1 MTTGTETFSVL
12 QNALN
17 AVIDSAEFRRV
28 CEEIKRGAR
37 VVSISGLVAGPARA
51 LALSALQRETGKRF
65 AVVVPAQRDLEDWE
79 RDINFWYCALRGV
92 TECADAVAV
101 LPASESDPYAGGSP
115 HTETLEKRA
124 LALWRLARRQQSRP
138 GVSPAKDHPRAA
150 QAADFVL
157 LTSRALARRTVPPA
171 EILKAGAVL
180 RRDEDHSPE
189 ELVEKLIAG
198 GYVREDPIGA
208 IGEFSMRGGILDVW
222 PPGRSAPARVEFFGD
237 TVDSIREFDQETQL
251 STVQLA
257 EIEIPPMR
265 ELAVTAR
272 DFREW
277 AARARQRWRDERFA
291 RSLRDRTVFGD
302 EGEDF
307 PGWEWLISLVLE
319 RSAGVFEY
327 LKDAVLIVDEPVAVE
342 NYLASAFQTLEE
354 RYTETDTADDLGLAP
369 HELYLTPE
377 ELRSGIDAMQRVEM
391 RALGRTAAKMDQE
404 IALDAEQPKV
414 SLGKERQQRKPLF
427 LFPAP
432 GLEAGLVPPG
442 RTSASSKRTHQPS
455 TEVEWKA
462 QSVMRYH
469 GRLPDLA
476 SDLISRHTKGKG
488 TTVFVMPSSGV
499 AERVAEILREYEVNV
514 RLTSFVD
521 NADYSDSSDAIVTA
535 GKLSGGFELPSARL
549 VVHVEGDLFDE
560 AAEPALERRSTAIKR
575 EKKRRARGAAFLS
588 DFRDLKVGDYVVH
601 IDHGIARFGGLVTLD
616 LGPTQSSASGLA
628 SAARGEFML
637 LYYAEESKLYVPV
650 ERLDLVQR
658 YSSAEGHQPA
668 LDRLGGIG
676 WQKTKAKAKRA
687 MRDMADELL
696 RLYAERKLVEG
707 YAFPQD
713 APWQREFEEGFEY
726 TLTPDQ
732 ETAIEDVKHDMETPT
747 PMDRLLC
754 GDVGYG
760 KTEVAMRAAFK
771 AVMDGKQAAILTPTT
786 VLAYQHFDTFR
797 QRFAPFPVKV
807 ELLSRFRSTK
817 EQKAVVKS
825 VEAGEVDV
833 VIGTHR
839 ILSKDV
845 GFRDLGLVV
854 VDEEQRFGVAHK
866 ERLKQLKK
874 RVDVLTLSATPIPR
888 TLNMSLSGL
897 RDMSLIETPPSDRL
911 AIQTQVVQSSDAVIK
926 SAIELELSRGGQ
938 VFFIHNRV
946 ESIETIAALVKRLVP
961 QARMAVGHGQMN
973 EKEMERVMLDFIG
986 YKYDVLVATTIIEN
1000 GIDIPRANTIIIN
1013 RADNYGLSQLY
1024 QLRGRVGRSSRRA
1037 YAYLLIPTEQ
1047 ELSPIARRRLAA
1059 IREFSDL
1066 GAGFRIAALDLELRG
1081 AGNLLGGQ
1089 QSGHMDALG
1098 FDLYTQMLERTVGEL
1113 RGEQVEDEP
1122 TVSINLGV
1130 DVAIP
1135 ESFIADMGQRLRTYK
1150 RVSSARD
1157 EEVLAAIRAETEDRY
1172 GRIPEP
1178 VEDLFNYA
1186 RLRQAA
1192 ELVGVI
1198 SIDRTREG
1206 IAIKLAEKAR
1216 VAPEKLMELIQVR
1229 EGASFSP
1236 SGVLRLE
1243 LNEEERDHALA
1254 VARRVLL
1261 QIRADG

>member
-1 MTTGTETFSVL
+1 MTVAAETTSVL
-12 QNALN
+12 QNALQT
-17 AVIDSAEFRRV
+17 VIESAECRRV
-28 CEEIKRGAR
+28 IEEIQRGAR
-37 VVSISGLVAGPARA
+37 VISISGMVAAPARA
-51 LALSALQRETGKRF
+51 LAVAALQRETGKQF
-65 AVVVPAQRDLEDWE
+65 AVVVPAQRDLESWE
-79 RDINFWYCALRGV
+79 RDISFWYCALHGI
-92 TECADAVAV
+92 TECEDALAV
-101 LPASESDPYAGGSP
+101 LPASESDPYAGASP
-115 HTETLEKRA
+115 HAETLERRA
-124 LALWRLARRQQSRP
+124 LALWRLARRKQ
-138 GVSPAKDHPRAA
+138 
-150 QAADFVL
+150 DFVL
-157 LTSRALARRTVPPA
+157 LTSRALARRTVAPV
-171 EILKAGAVL
+171 EVLQAGAML
-180 RRDEDHSPE
+180 RRDDDTAPE

-198 GYVREDPIGA
+198 GCVREDPVNA
-208 IGEFSMRGGILDVW
+208 IGEFSIRGGILDVW
-222 PPGRSAPARVEFFGD
+222 PPGRNAPARIEFFGD
-237 TVDSIREFDQETQL
+237 TVDSIREFDPETQL
-251 STVQLA
+251 STTQLIEV
-257 EIEIPPMR
+257 EIAPMR
-265 ELAVTAR
+265 ELAAR
-272 DFREW
+272 ASDFREW
-277 AARARQRWRDERFA
+277 AARARHRWRDERFG
-291 RSLRDRTVFGD
+291 RSLRDRTVFAD

-307 PGWEWLISLVLE
+307 PGWQWLMSIIKK
-319 RSAGVFEY
+319 RSASIFDY
-327 LKDAVLIVDEPVAVE
+327 LKDAVLVIDEPVAVE
-342 NYLASAFQTLEE
+342 SFLTSAFQTLEE
-354 RYTETDTADDLGLAP
+354 RYAETDAADDLGLAP
-369 HELYLTPE
+369 HELYLTAE
-377 ELRSGIDAMQRVEM
+377 ELRARIDALQRVEL

-404 IALDAEQPKV
+404 IALDAERPKISV
-414 SLGKERQQRKPLF
+414 GKVRAQRKPLF
-427 LFPAP
+427 LFPHEDSGGHNP
-432 GLEAGLVPPG
+432 PLNDKGLAAGYRPPF
-442 RTSASSKRTHQPS
+442 S
-455 TEVEWKA
+455 EIEWKA

-476 SDLISRHTKGKG
+476 HDVIERRANSQAMTL
-488 TTVFVMPSSGV
+488 FAMLSSGV
-499 AERVAEILREYEVNV
+499 AERVTEILREYDVNT
-514 RLTSFVD
+514 RLTSFTD
-521 NADYSDSSDAIVTA
+521 QTDYSPSSDAIVVA
-535 GKLSGGFELPSARL
+535 RKLSGGFELPSARL

-560 AAEPALERRSTAIKR
+560 AAEPALERRATAIR
-575 EKKRRARGAAFLS
+575 RDKKRRARAAAFLS

-616 LGPTQSSASGLA
+616 LGPTEPLLTRGLLTPA
-628 SAARGEFML
+628 PRGEFML
-637 LYYAEESKLYVPV
+637 LYYAEDAKLYVPV

-658 YSSAEGHQPA
+658 YSSAEGHQPT
-668 LDRLGGIG
+668 LDRLGGLG
-676 WQKTKAKAKRA
+676 WHKTKAKAKRA

-707 YAFPQD
+707 HAFPQD
-713 APWQREFEEGFEY
+713 APWQREFEEGFQY

-732 ETAIEDVKHDMETPT
+732 ETAIEDVKGDMQTPT

-771 AVMDGKQAAILTPTT
+771 AVMDGKQAAVLTPTT

-797 QRFAPFPVKV
+797 QRFAPFPVKI
-807 ELLSRFRSTK
+807 ELLSRFRSSK
-817 EQKAVVKS
+817 EQKDVVKR
-825 VEAGEVDV
+825 VESGEIDV

-839 ILSKDV
+839 MLSKDV
-845 GFRDLGLVV
+845 SFRDLGLVV

-911 AIQTQVVQSSDAVIK
+911 AIQTQVVQASDAVIK

-973 EKEMERVMLDFIG
+973 EKEMERVMLDFID

-1024 QLRGRVGRSSRRA
+1024 QLRGRVGRSNRRA
-1037 YAYLLIPTEQ
+1037 YAYLLIPAEQ

-1081 AGNLLGGQ
+1081 AGNMLGGE

-1098 FDLYTQMLERTVGEL
+1098 FDLYTQMLERTVAEL
-1113 RGEQVEDEP
+1113 RGELVEDEP

-1135 ESFIADMGQRLRTYK
+1135 DNYVADMGQRLRTYK

-1157 EEVLAAIRAETEDRY
+1157 EEALAAIRAETEDRY

-1178 VEDLFNYA
+1178 VENLFDYA
-1186 RLRQAA
+1186 RLRQTA
-1192 ELVGVI
+1192 ETVGIV

-1216 VAPEKLMELIQVR
+1216 AAPDKLMDLIRAR
-1229 EGASFSP
+1229 EGASFTP

-1243 LNEEERDHALA
+1243 LSDEEKDHVLK

-1261 QIRADG
+1261 QVRADG

>member
-1 MTTGTETFSVL
+1 MLEQLRG
-12 QNALN
+12 
-17 AVIDSAEFRRV
+17 
-28 CEEIKRGAR
+28 GAR
-37 VVSISGLVAGPARA
+37 VISISGLVAEPARA
-51 LALSALQRETGKRF
+51 LALAALQYETGKQF
-65 AVVVPAQRDLEDWE
+65 ALVVPAQRDLENWE
-79 RDINFWYCALRGV
+79 RDLSFWYCAVRAV
-92 TECADAVAV
+92 SECGEKVAV

-115 HTETLEKRA
+115 HADTLERRA
-124 LALWRLARRQQSRP
+124 LALWRLARNST
-138 GVSPAKDHPRAA
+138 GAVT
-150 QAADFVL
+150 QATDARTCDFL
-157 LTSRALARRTVPPA
+157 LVTSRALARRTLPPA
-171 EILKAGAVL
+171 DIIKAGAVV
-180 RRDEDHSPE
+180 RREEDVAPE
-189 ELVEKLIAG
+189 ELVDKLSAA

-208 IGEFSMRGGILDVW
+208 VGEFSMRGGIVDVW
-222 PPGRSAPARVEFFGD
+222 PPGYDAPARIEFFGD
-237 TVDSIREFDQETQL
+237 TVDSIREFDPETQR
-251 STVQLA
+251 STTQLA
-257 EIEIPPMR
+257 QIEIAPMR
-265 ELAVTAR
+265 ELIVRAA

-277 AARARQRWRDERFA
+277 ATRARARWRDPRFA
-291 RSLRDRTVFGD
+291 RSVRDRTDFAD

-307 PGWEWLISLVLE
+307 PGWEWLISINRE
-319 RSAGVFEY
+319 RDASIFEY

-342 NYLASAFQTLEE
+342 NFLANAFQTLEE
-354 RYTETDTADDLGLAP
+354 RYAETDAADDLGLRP
-369 HELYLTPE
+369 DELYLTAE
-377 ELRSGIDAMQRVEM
+377 ELRAEIDAMQRVEM
-391 RALGRTAAKMDQE
+391 RALGRTAAKIDQE
-404 IALDAEQPKV
+404 LALDAEQPKISV
-414 SLGKERQQRKPLF
+414 GKERTKKKPLF
-427 LFPAP
+427 LFPHVSEP
-432 GLEAGLVPPG
+432 GAVATG
-442 RTSASSKRTHQPS
+442 SSTTFRSNDPVATARGS
-455 TEVEWKA
+455 DTDEVDWRA

-476 SDLISRHTKGKG
+476 RDVKDRRVNSK
-488 TTVFVMPSSGV
+488 TTTLFVMPSRGV
-499 AERVAEILREYEVNV
+499 AERVAEILREYDVNA
-514 RLTSFVD
+514 RLTSF
-521 NADYSDSSDAIVTA
+521 AETSDAPSGFDAVVTV
-535 GKLSGGFELPSARL
+535 GKLSGGFELGTHASGVPSFENQHAGGVRTGL

-560 AAEPALERRSTAIKR
+560 AAEPALERRATAIKR
-575 EKKRRARGAAFLS
+575 EKKRRARAAAFLS
-588 DFRDLKVGDYVVH
+588 DFRDLKVNDFVVH

-616 LGPTQSSASGLA
+616 LGPNQSSPTAGI
-628 SAARGEFML
+628 AAGPRGEFML
-637 LYYAEESKLYVPV
+637 LYYAEDAKLYVPV

-658 YSSAEGHQPA
+658 YSSAEGNQPT
-668 LDRLGGIG
+668 LDRLGGLG

-707 YAFPQD
+707 HAFPTD

-732 ETAIEDVKHDMETPT
+732 ETAIDDVKQDMQTPT

-771 AVMDGKQAAILTPTT
+771 AVMDGKQAAVLTPTT

-797 QRFAPFPVKV
+797 QRFAPFPVKI

-817 EQKAVVKS
+817 EQKDVVKR

-839 ILSKDV
+839 MLSKDV

-926 SAIELELSRGGQ
+926 SAIELELARGGQ

-961 QARMAVGHGQMN
+961 QARIAVAHGQMN
-973 EKEMERVMLDFIG
+973 EKEMERIMLDFIA
-986 YKYDVLVATTIIEN
+986 YKHDVLVATTIIEN

-1024 QLRGRVGRSSRRA
+1024 QLRGRVGRSNRRA
-1037 YAYLLIPTEQ
+1037 YAYLLIPAEQ
-1047 ELSPIARRRLAA
+1047 ELTPIARRRLAA

-1098 FDLYTQMLERTVGEL
+1098 FDLYTQMLERTVAEL
-1113 RGEQVEDEP
+1113 RGEQVEDET

-1135 ESFIADMGQRLRTYK
+1135 EGYISDMGQRLRTYK

-1157 EEVLAAIRAETEDRY
+1157 EDALAAIRAETEDRY
-1172 GRIPEP
+1172 GKIPEP
-1178 VEDLFNYA
+1178 VDDLFAYA

-1192 ELVGVI
+1192 ELVGVV

-1206 IAIKLAEKAR
+1206 VAIKLAEKAR
-1216 VAPEKLMELIQVR
+1216 VAPEKLMELIHAR
-1229 EGASFSP
+1229 EGATFAP

-1243 LNEEERDHALA
+1243 MSSEERDEVLA

-1261 QIRADG
+1261 QIRVDS

>member
-1 MTTGTETFSVL
+1 M
-12 QNALN
+12 
-17 AVIDSAEFRRV
+17 
-28 CEEIKRGAR
+28 
-37 VVSISGLVAGPARA
+37 
-51 LALSALQRETGKRF
+51 
-65 AVVVPAQRDLEDWE
+65 
-79 RDINFWYCALRGV
+79 
-92 TECADAVAV
+92 
-101 LPASESDPYAGGSP
+101 
-115 HTETLEKRA
+115 
-124 LALWRLARRQQSRP
+124 
-138 GVSPAKDHPRAA
+138 
-150 QAADFVL
+150 
-157 LTSRALARRTVPPA
+157 
-171 EILKAGAVL
+171 KAGAVL

-189 ELVEKLIAG
+189 ELVDKLLAS
-198 GYVREDPIGA
+198 GYVREDPIAA
-208 IGEFSMRGGILDVW
+208 IGEFSIRGGILDVW
-222 PPGRSAPARVEFFGD
+222 PPGRDAPARIEFFGD
-237 TVDSIREFDQETQL
+237 TVDSIREFDPETQL
-251 STVQLA
+251 STVQLS

-265 ELAVTAR
+265 ELAVGAQ
-272 DFREW
+272 DFRDW
-277 AARARQRWRDERFA
+277 AMLARMRWAGSRFA
-291 RSLRDRTVFGD
+291 RSLRDRTDFAD

-307 PGWEWLISLVLE
+307 PGWEWLISLNHDN
-319 RSAGVFEY
+319 SAGVFEF
-327 LKDAVLIVDEPVAVE
+327 LQDTVLIADEPVAVE
-342 NYLASAFQTLEE
+342 SYLSTAFQTVAE
-354 RYTETDTADDLGLAP
+354 RYAETDAADDLGLSP
-369 HELYLTPE
+369 QELYLTAE
-377 ELRSGIDAMQRVEM
+377 ELRAGIDAMQRIEL
-391 RALGRTAAKMDQE
+391 RTLGRTVAKIDQE
-404 IALDAEQPKV
+404 IALDAEAPKV
-414 SLGKERQQRKPLF
+414 SMGKERAKRMPLF
-427 LFPAP
+427 LFPTADESSTP
-432 GLEAGLVPPG
+432 AELPRRGPRA
-442 RTSASSKRTHQPS
+442 SALSA
-455 TEVEWKA
+455 EVEWKA
-462 QSVMRYH
+462 QSVIRYH

-476 SDLISRHTKGKG
+476 RDLIKRKANEQA
-488 TTVFVMPSSGV
+488 TTLFVMPSSGV

-514 RLTSFVD
+514 RLTSSD
-521 NADYSDSSDAIVTA
+521 DQTNYSASSDAIVTA

-560 AAEPALERRSTAIKR
+560 AAEPALERRTTAIKR

-588 DFRDLKVGDYVVH
+588 DFRDLKVGDFVVH

-616 LGPTQSSASGLA
+616 LGPTQSTTASGLV
-628 SAARGEFML
+628 SATRGEFML
-637 LYYAEESKLYVPV
+637 LYYAEEAKLYVPV

-658 YSSAEGHQPA
+658 YSSAEGNQPT

-696 RLYAERKLVEG
+696 RLYAERKLVVG
-707 YAFPQD
+707 HAFPSD
-713 APWQREFEEGFEY
+713 APWQREFEEGFAY

-732 ETAIEDVKHDMETPT
+732 ETAIEDVKHDMETAT

-771 AVMDGKQAAILTPTT
+771 AVMDGKQTAILTPTT

-817 EQKAVVKS
+817 EQKDVVKR

-839 ILSKDV
+839 MLSKDV
-845 GFRDLGLVV
+845 GFKDLGLVV

-866 ERLKQLKK
+866 ERLKQMKK
-874 RVDVLTLSATPIPR
+874 KVDVLTLSATPIPR

-926 SAIELELSRGGQ
+926 SAIELELARGGQ
-938 VFFIHNRV
+938 IFFIHNRV
-946 ESIETIAALVKRLVP
+946 ESIETIAALVKRLIP

-1037 YAYLLIPTEQ
+1037 YAYLLIPAEQ

-1081 AGNLLGGQ
+1081 AGNMLGGE

-1113 RGEQVEDEP
+1113 RGEQIEDEP
-1122 TVSINLGV
+1122 TVSLNLGV

-1135 ESFIADMGQRLRTYK
+1135 ESYISDMGQRLRTYK

-1157 EEVLAAIRAETEDRY
+1157 EEALAAIRAETEDRY

-1178 VEDLFNYA
+1178 VEDLFGYA
-1186 RLRQAA
+1186 RLRQAS
-1192 ELVGVI
+1192 ETVGVV

-1216 VAPEKLMELIQVR
+1216 VAPEKLMELMKVR
-1229 EGASFSP
+1229 EGASFTP
-1236 SGVLRLE
+1236 GGVLRLA
-1243 LNEEERDHALA
+1243 LNEEEREHSLA

>member
-1 MTTGTETFSVL
+1 MAITSETTSVL
-12 QNALN
+12 QNTLN
-17 AVIDSAEFRRV
+17 SVTNSAEFQRV
-28 CEEIKRGAR
+28 LDDIKRGAR

-51 LALSALQRETGKRF
+51 LALAALQRETGKQF

-79 RDINFWYCALRGV
+79 RDLNFWYCALRGLA
-92 TECADAVAV
+92 EAKDAVTV

-124 LALWRLARRQQSRP
+124 LALWRLARRKQSGK
-138 GVSPAKDHPRAA
+138 GVRGPLRGSPAGVLDSSVNHAPDNT
-150 QAADFVL
+150 QANSDFVL
-157 LTSRALARRTVPPA
+157 LTSRAMARRTVPPA
-171 EILKAGAVL
+171 EVLKAGAVL

-189 ELVEKLIAG
+189 ELVDKLIAG

-208 IGEFSMRGGILDVW
+208 IGEFSIRGGILDVW
-222 PPGRSAPARVEFFGD
+222 PPGRSAPARIEFFGD
-237 TVDSIREFDQETQL
+237 TVDSIREFDPETQL

-265 ELAVTAR
+265 ELAVR
-272 DFREW
+272 PSDFREW
-277 AARARQRWRDERFA
+277 AARARVRWRDSRFA
-291 RSLRDRTVFGD
+291 RSLRDRTVFAD

-307 PGWEWLISLVLE
+307 PGWEWLISLVHE
-319 RSAGVFEY
+319 GSASVFEY
-327 LKDAVLIVDEPVAVE
+327 LQDAVLIVDEPVAVE
-342 NYLASAFQTLEE
+342 NYLASAFQTLAD
-354 RYTETDTADDLGLAP
+354 RYAETDAADDLGLSLP
-369 HELYLTPE
+369 ELYLTAE
-377 ELRSGIDAMQRVEM
+377 ELRAGIDAMQRIEL
-391 RALGRTAAKMDQE
+391 RTLGRTTTKIDQE

-414 SLGKERQQRKPLF
+414 SVGKERAQRKPLF
-427 LFPAP
+427 LFPNAD
-432 GLEAGLVPPG
+432 E
-442 RTSASSKRTHQPS
+442 TSALPA
-455 TEVEWKA
+455 EVEWKA
-462 QSVMRYH
+462 QSVIRYH

-476 SDLISRHTKGKG
+476 SDLIKRHANEQA
-488 TTVFVMPSSGV
+488 TTLFVMPSRGV

-514 RLTSFVD
+514 RLTSSVD
-521 NADYSDSSDAIVTA
+521 QTDYSAPSDAVVTS

-560 AAEPALERRSTAIKR
+560 AAEPALERRTTAIKR

-616 LGPTQSSASGLA
+616 LGPTQSSTASGLA
-628 SAARGEFML
+628 SATRGEFML
-637 LYYAEESKLYVPV
+637 LYYAEEAKLYVPV

-658 YSSAEGHQPA
+658 YSSAEGHQPT

-696 RLYAERKLVEG
+696 RLYAERKLVPG
-707 YAFPQD
+707 HAFPAD

-817 EQKAVVKS
+817 EQKDVVKR

-839 ILSKDV
+839 MLSKDV
-845 GFRDLGLVV
+845 SFRDLGLVV

-926 SAIELELSRGGQ
+926 SAIELELARGGQ

-961 QARMAVGHGQMN
+961 SCRMAIGHGQMN

-1081 AGNLLGGQ
+1081 AGNMLGGE

-1098 FDLYTQMLERTVGEL
+1098 FDLYTQMLERTVAEL

-1122 TVSINLGV
+1122 TVSLNLGV

-1135 ESFIADMGQRLRTYK
+1135 ESYIADMGQRLRTYK

-1157 EEVLAAIRAETEDRY
+1157 EEALAAIRAETEDRY

-1178 VEDLFNYA
+1178 VEDLFGYA
-1186 RLRQAA
+1186 RLRQAS
-1192 ELVGVI
+1192 ETVGVV
-1198 SIDRTREG
+1198 SIDRTRDG

-1216 VAPEKLMELIQVR
+1216 VAPEKLMELIQAR
-1229 EGASFSP
+1229 EGASFTP
-1236 SGVLRLE
+1236 GGVLRLE
-1243 LNEEERDHALA
+1243 LNAEEKDHSLA